1 MQEMLRSSS
10 RLPVSMKFAPTEVTG
25 HRFIFM
31 VMIVWL
37 LGSRFAAMNNRF
49 FVFLRRVVGGELPLE
64 TETCRFVLASLLD
77 LFMTFLLLYFSNRG
91 MMRNIVV
98 ESNPVAE
105 YFIRGW
111 GTMGLV
117 WFKLTMVTLIVLVA
131 QVIAIKRSTIAKLV
145 LNGGTLF
152 VGGVVAYSAVLL
164 LQNRL

>member
-1 MQEMLRSSS
+1 M
-10 RLPVSMKFAPTEVTG
+10 
-25 HRFIFM
+25 
-31 VMIVWL
+31 
-37 LGSRFAAMNNRF
+37 
-49 FVFLRRVVGGELPLE
+49 
-64 TETCRFVLASLLD
+64 LASLLD

-117 WFKLTMVTLIVLVA
+117 WFKLSMVTVIVLVA
-131 QVIAIKRSTIAKLV
+131 QVIAVKRSTIAKLV

-152 VGGVVAYSAVLL
+152 VAGVVAYSAVLL

>member
-1 MQEMLRSSS
+1 
-10 RLPVSMKFAPTEVTG
+10 
-25 HRFIFM
+25 
-31 VMIVWL
+31 
-37 LGSRFAAMNNRF
+37 MNNRF

-117 WFKLTMVTLIVLVA
+117 WFKLSMVTVIVLVA
-131 QVIAIKRSTIAKLV
+131 QVIAVKRSTIAKLV

-152 VGGVVAYSAVLL
+152 VAGVVAYSAVLL